1 MDVPDWIKVIVSK
14 LNINIFIFSC
24 LVALLIYAL
33 LEIKFVWFLISLLAC
48 YLLSLGIC
56 RLISTCVQN
65 SKQRKYFDERNRMRV
80 QEEENIIK
88 RYNTIFESLSDET
101 KRILIELY
109 RYKKPEGGTDCQRV
123 LLYGTKLNREVSSVC
138 CQLNNTFWNLELLQ
152 EINSIGSNIVT
163 IDVFFLEVLKEK
175 SKTFNGDDL

>member
-1 MDVPDWIKVIVSK
+1 
-14 LNINIFIFSC
+14 
-24 LVALLIYAL
+24 
-33 LEIKFVWFLISLLAC
+33 
-48 YLLSLGIC
+48 
-56 RLISTCVQN
+56 
-65 SKQRKYFDERNRMRV
+65 MRV

-138 CQLNNTFWNLELLQ
+138 CQLNNTFWNLELIQ
-152 EINSIGSNIVT
+152 EINSMGSNIVT